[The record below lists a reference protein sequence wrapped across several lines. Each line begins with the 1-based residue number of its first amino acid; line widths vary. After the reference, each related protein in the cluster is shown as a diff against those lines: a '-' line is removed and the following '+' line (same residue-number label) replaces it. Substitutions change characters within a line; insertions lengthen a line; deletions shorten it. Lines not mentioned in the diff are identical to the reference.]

1 MYIRS
6 GPAPHGLC
14 AARAVHGAVTSRPE
28 VHAGQGEL
36 QREHEATRAKL
47 EEASAEAR
55 ALADRE
61 QVLLHRINLR
71 EKLVDWSHSKA
82 SAGGEGLSE
91 GRASA
96 IVGRSTDIIAEL
108 RAAAS
113 QSASQASSPVK
124 GGAASPVALAR

>member
-1 MYIRS
+1 MASANATLELSHR
-6 GPAPHGLC
+6 
-14 AARAVHGAVTSRPE
+14 
-28 VHAGQGEL
+28 EL

>member
-1 MYIRS
+1 VASANATLELSHR
-6 GPAPHGLC
+6 
-14 AARAVHGAVTSRPE
+14 
-28 VHAGQGEL
+28 EL

-96 IVGRSTDIIAEL
+96 IVGRSTDIIAE
-108 RAAAS
+108 
-113 QSASQASSPVK
+113 
-124 GGAASPVALAR
+124 